1 MNKKYYG
8 IIGGNNIVYVYGYID
23 DAGVW
28 QGTLYTAKNEDI
40 RAAIRSTGKPPE
52 TLKEIAVPAEFD
64 GCGAHYKHELRDGVI
79 HLTEYT
85 DEHAQKLAEQEIK
98 KQSNAA
104 LITLIDSDY
113 IIIKCAEQIVE
124 NYISRSTPE
133 TYNLPYDAA
142 QLTRIISDRRAA
154 REKVVK

>member
-8 IIGGNNIVYVYGYID
+8 IIGGDNNVYVYGYID
-23 DAGVW
+23 AAGVW

-40 RAAIRSTGKPPE
+40 RAAIRATGKPPE

-64 GCGAHYKHELRDGVI
+64 GCGAHYDYELTDGIITLTKH
-79 HLTEYT
+79 TQ
-85 DEHAQKLAEQEIK
+85 EHAQKLVEQEIK

-104 LITLIDSDY
+104 LITLTDSDH

-142 QLTRIISDRRAA
+142 HLTRIISDRRAA